1 MCADPICGTM
11 FEQKRL
17 CLRELCRGSRGVQIS
32 LPVSGC
38 LELAASRT
46 DSLSSL
52 WESRAPHPQSRDHMD
67 TWHLGSSASG
77 ARVGLALTF
86 ALFATE
92 DGSEKGKLFLPS
104 ALRPFQ

>member
-1 MCADPICGTM
+1 
-11 FEQKRL
+11 
-17 CLRELCRGSRGVQIS
+17 
-32 LPVSGC
+32 
-38 LELAASRT
+38 
-46 DSLSSL
+46 
-52 WESRAPHPQSRDHMD
+52 MD